1 MRVIHIVS
9 RDLDS
14 VRLMVHDR
22 RLDDLRHKEYDMLR
36 HPAQI
41 ACRVGISFEHFLH
54 AEIGDVRVF
63 L

>member
-1 MRVIHIVS
+1 MCVIHIVS
-9 RDLDS
+9 RDLDT
-14 VRLMVHDR
+14 VRFTVHDR
-22 RLDDLRHKEYDMLR
+22 RLDDLRHKEHNVFR

-41 ACRVGISFEHFLH
+41 ACRVRISFKHLLH